1 MQILFS
7 LVSKAKRVKLLHRR
21 NRPLKQIWLTRGE
34 FFAQL
39 LDRMWPRAVI
49 CSLTYKS

>member
-21 NRPLKQIWLTRGE
+21 NRPFKQIWLARGE
-34 FFAQL
+34 FLAQL

-49 CSLTYKS
+49 CSLAYKS